1 MPSFNMP
8 SLKRLIPFLG
18 AAALI
23 SALAVPAAQASTNQE
38 AIIQDTGLIQA
49 DPVGTVDQFA
59 ALGVTRVKIT
69 VFWNQ
74 FAPKPNSAKPP
85 ANFKSADPKS
95 YPSKNWAWLDTA
107 IVEAKKD
114 GIQVGLQP
122 DAPAPNWAAGKGYQK
137 LTTFKGSW
145 NPSASA
151 FNGFVK
157 ALGTRYSGHYKL
169 GKGKK
174 ATTLPRVNWWAIWNE
189 PNFGYS
195 LQPQTT
201 DGGKVLQ
208 SAIEYRALANAG
220 FNGLQASGH
229 TPKTDTILIGEVAPR
244 GVGTKNVKSWS
255 AYNPGQG
262 KMSLALEFMSQVYCV
277 NENGKPLT
285 GATAKKFSCP
295 GSKANVQVAEP
306 SAVPGH
312 RVGHPPLWPGSSAEH
327 ADP

>member
-1 MPSFNMP
+1 MPERPRPLTAEAARNFDRPIWFLLTMPSFNMP

-38 AIIQDTGLIQA
+38 AIIQDTDLIQS
-49 DPVGTVDQFA
+49 DPIGAVDQFA

-69 VFWNQ
+69 VFWNE

-95 YPSKNWAWLDTA
+95 YPAKNWSWLDSA
-107 IVEAKKD
+107 VLEAKKD
-114 GIQVGLQP
+114 GIQIGLQP

-189 PNFGYS
+189 PNFGFS

-244 GVGTKNVKSWS
+244 AS
-255 AYNPGQG
+255 AQRTSRAGPHTTQARARWRWR
-262 KMSLALEFMSQVYCV
+262 SSSCRRS
-277 NENGKPLT
+277 
-285 GATAKKFSCP
+285 TASTRTA
-295 GSKANVQVAEP
+295 S
-306 SAVPGH
+306 
-312 RVGHPPLWPGSSAEH
+312 R
-327 ADP
+327 